1 MGLYTKF
8 KFTTCPKKD
17 KNNKKKQNQP
27 ETFLNQQKISKT
39 SDTTNWNTYIFGKSG
54 KKPEF
59 LERPAAGGHQL
70 MADWWE
76 LVLEPNWIGKALH
89 PEQGRELLGSYKGV
103 SKNRGTSKWMVYNGT
118 PY

>member
-1 MGLYTKF
+1 M
-8 KFTTCPKKD
+8 KD
-17 KNNKKKQNQP
+17 VHFWKV
-27 ETFLNQQKISKT
+27 
-39 SDTTNWNTYIFGKSG
+39 GK

-89 PEQGRELLGSYKGV
+89 PEQGRELLGVLQGCFQK
-103 SKNRGTSKWMVYNGT
+103 
-118 PY
+118 